1 MANTVRIELDK
12 LSVEQLKGLKE
23 QTDLEVNLLQDS
35 LTKIRTASS
44 RLENASAALQDLSLR
59 PQGKTFSSSDFWWK
73 QILVPLTASLYV
85 PGSLDDAEK
94 VLVDVGTG
102 YFIEVTFSVAIVFM
116 HEWHLKIAILSVDP
130 CEEKT
135 MAQGKEYCERKIN
148 LLKSNFDEL
157 LEVYTKKKTIADQMG
172 TILEAKLRQASP
184 GPSS

>member
-1 MANTVRIELDK
+1 MANPGRIELDK

-23 QTDLEVNLLQDS
+23 QTDLEFNLLQDS
-35 LTKIRTASS
+35 LTKIRTAAT
-44 RLENASAALQDLSLR
+44 RLENASAALHDLSLR
-59 PQGKTFSSSDFWWK
+59 PHGTYLRKK
-73 QILVPLTASLYV
+73 MLVPLTASLYV

-102 YFIEVTFSVAIVFM
+102 YFIE
-116 HEWHLKIAILSVDP
+116 
-130 CEEKT
+130 KT

-157 LEVYTKKKTIADQMG
+157 AEVATKKKAIAEDMAMLLQ
-172 TILEAKLRQASP
+172 AKLRQASP

>member
-59 PQGKTFSSSDFWWK
+59 PQGK

-102 YFIEVTFSVAIVFM
+102 YFI
-116 HEWHLKIAILSVDP
+116 
-130 CEEKT
+130 EKT